1 MNGQNYLPTQKTIY
15 RWLGAGSLCEVPA
28 YIQKHKLK
36 KLWPYSR
43 TVIETLINKIDCDI
57 FIAKYLHSGL

>member
-1 MNGQNYLPTQKTIY
+1 MAKTNYPENGL
-15 RWLGAGSLCEVPA
+15 PA
-28 YIQKHKLK
+28 YIQKYKLK
-36 KLWPYSR
+36 KIWPYSR